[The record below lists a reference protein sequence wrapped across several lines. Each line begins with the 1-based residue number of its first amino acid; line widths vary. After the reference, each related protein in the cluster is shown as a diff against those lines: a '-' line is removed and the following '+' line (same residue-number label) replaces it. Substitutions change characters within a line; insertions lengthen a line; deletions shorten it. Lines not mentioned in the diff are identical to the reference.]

1 MIPRCCN
8 YVSAH
13 DPAARGT
20 QSSDVGAQAVKNQM
34 VKGVVKTVDLCKD
47 LLIVKQ
53 KVKNEFVDRELSILD
68 DTEIVLKIGS
78 ETKSGVG
85 KSALKLLEG
94 REGASVQVK
103 CDKDVNVLK
112 VTVTIKK

>member
-1 MIPRCCN
+1 MLQLRVCSRSRCSRCK
-8 YVSAH
+8 
-13 DPAARGT
+13 G
-20 QSSDVGAQAVKNQM
+20 SDVELAQPVKNQM
-34 VKGVVKTVDLCKD
+34 VKGVVKPWINARIFCNLDE
-47 LLIVKQ
+47 Q

-112 VTVTIKK
+112 VTVTLKK